1 MLEDAVG
8 KQYSRNDVERNCAEA
23 MVYGANDE
31 YGLDLPQEAFF
42 TMGAFG
48 GGMRIKSICGAVT
61 GSLAVLGIL
70 FNSEIY
76 EKQERMKRI
85 AEEFIAEFEKRYG
98 HLECSVLRDKYR
110 DPVIG
115 CETTVRMAARVL
127 ELRTE
132 RSESSIKHSTQ
143 GAEDHRRTQ
152 GTEEHQWTQGCLRQ
166 EG

>member
-23 MVYGANDE
+23 MIYGANDE
-31 YGLDLPQEAFF
+31 YGLDLPKEAFY

-85 AEEFIAEFEKRYG
+85 AEEFIGEFEKRYG

-127 ELRTE
+127 EE
-132 RSESSIKHSTQ
+132 IIQKY
-143 GAEDHRRTQ
+143 RREITYA
-152 GTEEHQWTQGCLRQ
+152 GK
-166 EG
+166 